1 MKGWF
6 AIDLWKRVMLGLV
19 LGLALGL
26 ALRYAISPDAARE
39 ITTVWFK
46 PWGDAFIRL
55 IRMLVVPLIFTTL
68 VAGVLAMG
76 DPSRL
81 GRLGIM
87 TLGIFFLTTLVAV
100 GIGLGMGTLF
110 QPGAGFDLSSVSA
123 ADAAAYGERLES
135 VGATPSL
142 VDRLL
147 AIIPIN
153 PVESMAK
160 GDVLPIIFFAL
171 IFGVGILLAGDAGK
185 PVGDAISSAAEAIL
199 KVTMFVMET
208 APFGVFALMTWV
220 MADQGLTVL
229 ISLGKMTAA
238 LYLTSAI
245 QIFFVFGLV
254 LVGLLGRLPILP
266 FFRGMADAIAVAFST
281 SSSSATLPVT
291 ITCVTQN
298 LGVKKSVAGG
308 VLALG
313 ATVNMN
319 GTAAYQ
325 GLIALFAVQALG
337 LQLGMGDYVMIMILA
352 TLVAIGTAGIPGV
365 SLFLAANTLSAIG
378 VSNEQIVLIIAVL
391 FPFDRI
397 LDMARTVTNITG
409 DAAAATVIGKWEGEI
424 DEEVYRASDRF

>member
-19 LGLALGL
+19 LGLTLGL
-26 ALRYAISPDAARE
+26 ALRYAISPEAARE

-81 GRLGIM
+81 GRLGVM

-135 VGATPSL
+135 VGAAPSL
-142 VDRLL
+142 VERLL

-238 LYLTSAI
+238 LYLTSAV

-254 LVGLLGRLPILP
+254 LVGLFGRLPILP

-337 LQLGMGDYVMIMILA
+337 LQLGLGDYVMIMILA

-409 DAAAATVIGKWEGEI
+409 DAAAATVIAKWEGEI
-424 DEEVYRASDRF
+424 DEDVYRASDRF